1 MTTTIKKAA
10 KASVTITNVRV
21 LDPAQGLD
29 TVADVAI
36 EKGVIRAIAP
46 RGLEAMTGEVIE
58 GEGKLLLPG
67 FVDLHTHLRTP
78 GREDEEDIASGTA
91 AAAAGGYVTIC
102 AMPNTY
108 PVVDNAAVLGSLLE
122 TAEKDALVRVA
133 FLGAISAGQKGEHL
147 SDMWDLSEAGA
158 VAFSDDG
165 RPVAS
170 GGLLRSALQA
180 AKLVDLPLSLH
191 AEDQTLAAGGSIHEG
206 ELSARLG
213 LTGIPAT
220 AETGAIARDL
230 EIAAWEQGRVHIA
243 HVSCGRSLELIAA
256 ARQAGLAVTC
266 EVTPHHLLL
275 DDSDVATLDANFKM
289 NPPLR
294 SAADRAALVEGLKR
308 GVIDCIATDHAPHAP
323 HEKEVP
329 FEEAAFGIVG
339 LETAFAV
346 LYTGLVETGEV
357 PLAALVEAMSTRPAR
372 IFSLPEP
379 AIAEGEEAN
388 LCLVDAEAE
397 YEIDPR
403 QFRSKSRNTPFAG
416 RRVKG
421 RVLMT
426 IAAGRV
432 AYKSKDLSS

>member
-21 LDPAQGLD
+21 LDPARGLD

-133 FLGAISAGQKGEHL
+133 FLGAISTGQKGEHL

-220 AETGAIARDL
+220 AETAAIARDL

-329 FEEAAFGIVG
+329 FEEAAFGVVG

-357 PLAALVEAMSTRPAR
+357 PLAALVEAMTARPAR
-372 IFSLPEP
+372 IFNLPEP

-397 YEIDPR
+397 YEIDPQ

-416 RRVKG
+416 RKVKG
-421 RVLMT
+421 KVLMT